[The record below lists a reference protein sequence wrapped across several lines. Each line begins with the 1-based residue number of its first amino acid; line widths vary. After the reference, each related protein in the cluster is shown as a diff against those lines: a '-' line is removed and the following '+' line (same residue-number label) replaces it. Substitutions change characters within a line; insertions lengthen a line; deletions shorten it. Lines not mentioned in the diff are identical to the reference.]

1 MAESICMMVK
11 SNSGTAKDKLDDG
24 GKIEL
29 DDGEKIVRM
38 VLDLWLWV
46 LASVINLCLEV
57 INWFVGLCNRFVV
70 FNL

>member
-1 MAESICMMVK
+1 MAESICTMVK
-11 SNSGTAKDKLDDG
+11 SNSGTAKNKLDDG

-29 DDGEKIVRM
+29 DDGGDGQVDDDGEKIVRI

-46 LASVINLCLEV
+46 LASV
-57 INWFVGLCNRFVV
+57 